1 VYRYIELE
9 SIGNIFQ
16 NEVDNMTGIKS
27 SVVKKWAKDMGANIV
42 GIAPVE
48 RFEGAPPG
56 HGPMDFVPEAQSVIV
71 AGIRIPDPI
80 VDYDRYH
87 LQFVEAR
94 QDIAVESLV
103 NNLYMLMGHYVI
115 DIMLNSLAVR
125 LANKLEAEGGYKT
138 LPTPNTRY
146 TGLGHPADWLPLQHF
161 SQRHAATR
169 AGLGE
174 FGFNNIV
181 LTPEFGPRVRYVSII
196 TEAELEPD
204 PLIAEKICLREK
216 CGGRNGP
223 ICFQRCTAGAIQLRD
238 GQDHDAIFV
247 DTPSRTE
254 RSLCLQRVGDKI
266 VHVCVFVGTCMRVC
280 PIKLDLKKVRKVKE

>member
-1 VYRYIELE
+1 MNKIT
-9 SIGNIFQ
+9 SG
-16 NEVDNMTGIKS
+16 
-27 SVVKKWAKDMGANIV
+27 VVKGWAKDLGADIV
-42 GIAPVE
+42 GIASVE

-56 HGPMDFVPEAQSVIV
+56 HGPRDLVPEAGSVIV

-87 LQFVEAR
+87 LKFQEEP
-94 QDIAVESLV
+94 QSLV
-103 NNLYMLMGHYVI
+103 VKASVENLFMLMGHYTI
-115 DIMLNSLAVR
+115 DIMLNILAIRIANR
-125 LANKLEAEGGYKT
+125 LEVDWGYKSF
-138 LPTPNTRY
+138 PTPNTVK
-146 TGLGHPADWLPLQHF
+146 TGLGHPVYGLARAYF

-181 LTPEFGPRVRYVSII
+181 LTPQFGPRVRFVSII

-223 ICFQRCTAGAIQLRD
+223 KCLQVCTPHAIQLREGVD
-238 GQDHDAIFV
+238 PDAIFI
-247 DTPSRTE
+247 DTPSKTE
-254 RSLCLQRVGDKI
+254 VSLCVERVDDI
-266 VHVCVFVGTCMRVC
+266 STHSCVYVGTCVRVC
-280 PIKLDLKKVRKVKE
+280 PIKTRLRKGKSADQ